1 MDYLPIFLKIAGRK
15 ALVVGG
21 GLVAARKV
29 AWLREAGARVTIVA
43 PKVTAALDDLA
54 RAATIEWRAREF
66 MAADLRGQA
75 LVIAAT
81 NDAALNRRIHLLA
94 NDANLPVNV
103 VDCPELCSF
112 IVPSIVDRSPVVIA
126 ISSGGAAPVLARL
139 LRARLEAL
147 LPQALGRLARL
158 AAGFRK
164 RVKLRLPDAAAR
176 RRFWEGVFA
185 DSMTERLTGGGD
197 GERALTGL
205 LDDAAAERARPGMV
219 YLVGAG
225 PGDPDLL
232 TLRAL
237 RLLQQADVVLHDK
250 LVAPEILDL
259 VRRDAERIDVGR
271 RAGNHAHT
279 QDDTNALM
287 VELANA
293 GRQVV
298 RLKAG
303 DPFIFGRGGEELEYL
318 AAHGVAF
325 QIVPGITAALG
336 CAAYAGIPLTHR
348 DHAQSCLFVTARSA
362 GGELDLD
369 FPALVRPHQTVV
381 VYMGLRA
388 LPGLVAGLREHGLDA
403 ATQIAVI
410 ENGTRGSQRVLTST
424 LDAVA
429 ATAQASSMTG
439 PALIVIGSVV
449 GLHDRL
455 AWFAGAAREAD
466 PTAVEALAAA
476 AE

>member
-21 GLVAARKV
+21 GPVAARKV

-43 PKVTAALDDLA
+43 PKTTAALAELA

-66 MAADLRGQA
+66 VAADLRGHA

-164 RVKLRLPDAAAR
+164 RVKARLPDAAAR
-176 RRFWEGVFA
+176 RRFWEGVFS
-185 DSMTERLTGGGD
+185 DSMTERLSGAGD

-250 LVAPEILDL
+250 LVAPAILDL

-271 RAGNHAHT
+271 RSGDHAHT

-287 VELANA
+287 VELARA

-362 GGELDLD
+362 AGELDLD
-369 FPALVRPHQTVV
+369 FPSLVRPHQTAV

-388 LPGLVAGLREHGLDA
+388 LPGLVARLREHGLDP

-424 LDAVA
+424 LDGVAVA
-429 ATAQASSMTG
+429 AQASSMTG
-439 PALIVIGSVV
+439 PALIIIGSVV

-455 AWFAGAAREAD
+455 AWFAGTAREAD
-466 PTAVEALAAA
+466 PMTVEALAAA